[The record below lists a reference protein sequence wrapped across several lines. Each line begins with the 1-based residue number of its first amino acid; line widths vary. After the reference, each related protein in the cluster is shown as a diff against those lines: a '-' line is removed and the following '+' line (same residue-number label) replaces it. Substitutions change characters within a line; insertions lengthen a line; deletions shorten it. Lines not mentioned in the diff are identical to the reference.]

1 MPFSLKEIESMS
13 SILCN
18 VAIGII
24 EIIYPETSPTFTGQ
38 YLAAMKSVGA
48 KSALL
53 KTDEFCP
60 KEKWIKLLKV
70 CDPYAKV
77 TVYRAVFS

>member
-1 MPFSLKEIESMS
+1 MPFSLKEMERMS
-13 SILCN
+13 SVLCN

-24 EIIYPETSPTFTGQ
+24 EIIYPETSPIFTGQ

-53 KTDEFCP
+53 KTDQFYP
-60 KEKWIKLLKV
+60 KLKWIKLLEV
-70 CDPYAKV
+70 GSLSSRV
-77 TVYRAVFS
+77 LAVKY